1 MSDSEDE
8 IISKEQLLECKENI
22 KNQGNQY
29 ISFSIIIKGLLQNS
43 NYKELFQ
50 YLNDYH
56 NIYALNEG
64 IFFNLFRAMA

>member
-1 MSDSEDE
+1 MSDNEDE

-43 NYKELFQ
+43 NYNELFQ

-64 IFFNLFRAMA
+64 IFFKFI